1 MYLAGI
7 HVAVINSFGCA
18 THANIM
24 IIISLLDKYYKLYCL
39 DFCGNSTQQW
49 PKRKTEPINLLSSI
63 TAVTQILG
71 DGYTHTYLVKYT
83 FEANLYFCL
92 NRHSG
97 WNFGVSNVGRSQQPF
112 FRTFWFGS
120 SEEACVDLDASLD
133 KASKFADILSESYSN
148 MIGLLIH
155 VLCKSNGDLL
165 VIGSM

>member
-7 HVAVINSFGCA
+7 HVAVINSFGYA
-18 THANIM
+18 THANKM
-24 IIISLLDKYYKLYCL
+24 IILSLLDKYYKLYCL
-39 DFCGNSTQQW
+39 DFCENSTQQGL
-49 PKRKTEPINLLSSI
+49 KRNTEPTNLLSLI
-63 TAVTQILG
+63 TACTHIIG
-71 DGYTHTYLVKYT
+71 DSYKHTYLVKYS
-83 FEANLYFCL
+83 FEANLYLCL
-92 NRHSG
+92 HRHAG
-97 WNFGVSNVGRSQQPF
+97 WKFGVSNVGRSQQPF

>member
-1 MYLAGI
+1 M
-7 HVAVINSFGCA
+7 
-18 THANIM
+18 
-24 IIISLLDKYYKLYCL
+24 
-39 DFCGNSTQQW
+39 
-49 PKRKTEPINLLSSI
+49 SSI

-112 FRTFWFGS
+112 FRTFWFGK
-120 SEEACVDLDASLD
+120 AYADLDASLN
-133 KASKFADILSESYSN
+133 KASKFADINSEGYSN

>member
-1 MYLAGI
+1 MVTHTLSLSNI
-7 HVAVINSFGCA
+7 HSKRIFNSFPNK
-18 THANIM
+18 H
-24 IIISLLDKYYKLYCL
+24 L
-39 DFCGNSTQQW
+39 
-49 PKRKTEPINLLSSI
+49 
-63 TAVTQILG
+63 
-71 DGYTHTYLVKYT
+71 
-83 FEANLYFCL
+83 
-92 NRHSG
+92 G

-120 SEEACVDLDASLD
+120 SEEACVDVDASLN